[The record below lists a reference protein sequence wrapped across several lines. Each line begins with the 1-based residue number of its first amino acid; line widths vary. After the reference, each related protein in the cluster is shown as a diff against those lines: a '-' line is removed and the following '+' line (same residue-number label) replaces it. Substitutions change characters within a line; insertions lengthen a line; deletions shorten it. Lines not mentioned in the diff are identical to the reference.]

1 MWAAVC
7 DFSERGGI
15 LSHSASETQCAAFV
29 GEVGKRDA
37 FSPKLCETFEGRKEK
52 QSAMVL
58 SRGKF
63 AFCVNRNVSE
73 KGRNKPDLCGGHS
86 E

>member
-1 MWAAVC
+1 M
-7 DFSERGGI
+7 GGI
-15 LSHSASETQCAAFV
+15 LSHPVPETRCAAFV
-29 GEVGKRDA
+29 GEAERIADFFMTAALYYAGLRR
-37 FSPKLCETFEGRKEK
+37 TKEK

-73 KGRNKPDLCGGHS
+73 KGRNKPDLCGGRS